1 MGAFKWVQQ
10 FLGVYER
17 MSVRAKEPRDYKLLM
32 QLSLKKMHYRIKK
45 RQINCIL

>member
-32 QLSLKKMHYRIKK
+32 QLSLKKNALSDQKETD
-45 RQINCIL
+45 